1 MLKRCN
7 FRSATVP
14 TFIEGRELL
23 LNFGKSPPASAA
35 KRVAVGP
42 HARQLHRR
50 LTLVSLLHHSLR
62 QGALPPHP
70 PWCGTGCVVMLC
82 QPCVVTQSS
91 SAHLLHKWH
100 RLARGNNPSATS
112 SFSLARVLSRTST
125 STPAPPQPASSARV
139 SIMPCTRRCFL
150 AASLCSSQHEPCH
163 TSAGPDGEFGP
174 SGEWSLQFGGVWVTS
189 AVWSFA
195 HHDSTLDHLASH
207 HVPRVAICMLI
218 GSAHACVCVCA
229 CATHTSYGHN
239 AVPSGR
245 WRRRLARMK

>member
-23 LNFGKSPPASAA
+23 LNFGQKSPSFGSKACSRWATRAPTAPP
-35 KRVAVGP
+35 P
-42 HARQLHRR
+42 HAGKLIAS
-50 LTLVSLLHHSLR
+50 LAPAGGPPTAPTLVWH
-62 QGALPPHP
+62 GV
-70 PWCGTGCVVMLC
+70 CGYAVSAG
-82 QPCVVTQSS
+82 VVTQSS

-174 SGEWSLQFGGVWVTS
+174 SGG
-189 AVWSFA
+189 
-195 HHDSTLDHLASH
+195 
-207 HVPRVAICMLI
+207 
-218 GSAHACVCVCA
+218 
-229 CATHTSYGHN
+229 
-239 AVPSGR
+239 
-245 WRRRLARMK
+245 